1 LSQYLRRRSNVML
14 DDGLVSNREVRIG
27 GETYDVRAVGSRG
40 TILLPVKTRETMG
53 GGHALLFT
61 RDIFKA
67 ISVAKENGYTA
78 RFSVIDPHRMM
89 QTCALT
95 DGFVRTGIIA
105 LIYGQVSVNATR
117 CRCLLVS
124 LRSHGRAIWTPSLE
138 STTSGFKPTPTR

>member
-1 LSQYLRRRSNVML
+1 MSQYLRRRSNVML

-67 ISVAKENGYTA
+67 ISVAKENRYGCLPV
-78 RFSVIDPHRMM
+78 VIAESWTGDLD
-89 QTCALT
+89 ALSSEHYIWIQANPNE
-95 DGFVRTGIIA
+95 V
-105 LIYGQVSVNATR
+105 TR
-117 CRCLLVS
+117 IEPELADKLAALVS
-124 LRSHGRAIWTPSLE
+124 IFRRIA
-138 STTSGFKPTPTR
+138 

>member
-67 ISVAKENGYTA
+67 ISVAKEN
-78 RFSVIDPHRMM
+78 R
-89 QTCALT
+89 
-95 DGFVRTGIIA
+95 
-105 LIYGQVSVNATR
+105 YG
-117 CRCLLVS
+117 CLPVS

>member
-1 LSQYLRRRSNVML
+1 MSQYLRRRSNVML

-67 ISVAKENGYTA
+67 ISVAKENGYGCLPV
-78 RFSVIDPHRMM
+78 VIAEPWTGDLD
-89 QTCALT
+89 ALSREHYIWIQANPNE
-95 DGFVRTGIIA
+95 V
-105 LIYGQVSVNATR
+105 TR
-117 CRCLLVS
+117 IESELADKLAALVS
-124 LRSHGRAIWTPSLE
+124 IFRRIA
-138 STTSGFKPTPTR
+138 

>member
-1 LSQYLRRRSNVML
+1 ML

-67 ISVAKENGYTA
+67 ISVAKENGYGCLPV
-78 RFSVIDPHRMM
+78 VIAEPWTGDLD
-89 QTCALT
+89 ALSREHYIWIQANPNE
-95 DGFVRTGIIA
+95 V
-105 LIYGQVSVNATR
+105 TR
-117 CRCLLVS
+117 IESELADKLAALVS
-124 LRSHGRAIWTPSLE
+124 IFRRIA
-138 STTSGFKPTPTR
+138 